1 MVYAVVADNQQELV
15 IVLAIPLIAIM
26 SAVVQVSIMDA
37 VVDKLEFLPV
47 LVTVLVMLMLAVVAD
62 SRVLL
67 VVMNNVLATKFLIDV
82 QSVAVTDVNANVLH

>member
-15 IVLAIPLIAIM
+15 IVLAIPLIAIT
-26 SAVVQVSIMDA
+26 SAVVQVSIVDA